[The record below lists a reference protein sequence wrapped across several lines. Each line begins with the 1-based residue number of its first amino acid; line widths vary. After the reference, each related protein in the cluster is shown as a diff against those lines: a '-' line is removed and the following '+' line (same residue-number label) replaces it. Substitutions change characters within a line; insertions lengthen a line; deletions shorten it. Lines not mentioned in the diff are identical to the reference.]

1 MTTYGT
7 KLNQLRNKEKLSQ
20 QEVADF
26 IGVSRSTYNSWESDQ
41 ASYKVEYISKLSEI
55 FNVSPLDL
63 MPFSNSVKIKNNRD
77 NKDNSINAFDFFV
90 DVKEFYTDLLNSKDE
105 IIALLKKQILDLKQ

>member
-7 KLNQLRNKEKLSQ
+7 KLNQLRIKAKLSQ

-41 ASYKVEYISKLSEI
+41 ASYKVEYITKLADV
-55 FNVSPLDL
+55 FNVSPTDL
-63 MPFSNSVKIKNNRD
+63 LPNSNSIKIVNHHS
-77 NKDNSINAFDFFV
+77 NKDNSINVFEVSV
-90 DVKEFYTDLLNSKDE
+90 DAKEMFKELLNSKDE
-105 IIALLKKQILDLKQ
+105 IISLLKKQINSTT